1 MTARR
6 RLDDCGCCDGLGPET
21 PVRIENPPAQP
32 AIAYRVG
39 THSRFKATMLAA
51 LTSAFR
57 PPLGSLNTREDA
69 DFSIGLI
76 DAWATVGD
84 VLTFYQERIANEA
97 FLRTATERGSVL
109 ELARLIG
116 YELRPGVAASAY
128 LAFDLETAPG
138 APRQTVIPAGTQ
150 IQSVPGADEK
160 PQIYETGDETIT
172 RPEWNAIRPLLLQP
186 QKVGLKTVT
195 VTVAG
200 VGLGIERGE
209 MVLLVAGPKVRG
221 LRTVLRIVED
231 EEART
236 THLQLLPGSVKSQ
249 KYVPAPAG
257 SIGRVDSTQLPLDA
271 PTIRQHVLE
280 RTWIAAD
287 LAAQAAARHWD
298 FDELT
303 KIVHEQL
310 AASPGPTVELYR
322 FRERAAVFGHNAP
335 DWNSLPGTLRFG
347 EWVKVAGGAVEFK
360 PPAYPSSW
368 EGRTLAAEAGKKGYL
383 FLDSTHPKWTKG
395 GWLALASAAKT
406 APFGIKE
413 NVELSLA
420 RFTINAKTTRLLL
433 DSTKG
438 LSAFTIRG
446 TTVHGDS
453 EQLSLAPVP
462 IPNPVGG
469 SRIELNGFYLGLE
482 RGRPV
487 LVTGEPVGQPGVVA
501 HEVVT
506 LAAVTIEGGRT
517 VLQLEEALSR
527 TYVRKTVTINANVV
541 LATHGASKEEVLGS
555 GDATEPYQRFKLRQP
570 PLTYVTAP
578 TPSGGET
585 TLRVY
590 VDDVRW
596 HELPS
601 LYGRDPRDR
610 VYITR
615 HESDGG
621 TTVEFGDGRSGA
633 RLPSGPENV
642 VARYRKGI
650 SLEGLVRADQL
661 TLPLTRPL
669 GVRTVTN
676 PLSAEGADDP
686 EPRDAA
692 RANAPTTVL
701 TLDRVVSLQDYESFA
716 QAFSGIA
723 KALATRIADATGSLV
738 LLTLAGPNG
747 VVIEP
752 DGILTGNLRK
762 AIVRFGDVGV
772 RFRIAAYRPVL
783 FQLTA
788 KIKIDPDHLP
798 ERVVDAVTRTLQERF
813 SFEARAFGQPVSQ
826 SEVEAA
832 IQSVDGVV
840 AVDLDKLFRTDTP
853 SPEIAPR
860 IFATVPASG
869 DVPLLGAELLTLDPR
884 RLDVTVMP

>member
-1 MTARR
+1 VTVRR
-6 RLDDCGCCDGLGPET
+6 ALDDCGCCDGLGPET

-51 LTSAFR
+51 LSSTQR
-57 PPLGSLNTREDA
+57 PPLGSLNTREDD

-128 LAFDLETAPG
+128 LAFDLETAAG

-150 IQSVPGADEK
+150 VQSVPGADEK
-160 PQIYETGDETIT
+160 PQIYETSEETIT
-172 RPEWNAIRPLLLQP
+172 RPEWNAIRPRLLQP
-186 QKVGLKTVT
+186 QKVGKQSTT

-200 VGLGIERGE
+200 VGLGIERGD
-209 MVLLVAGPKVRG
+209 MVLLALGPKVRT
-221 LRTVLRIVED
+221 LRKVLRIWED
-231 EEART
+231 EEAQT
-236 THLQLLPGSVKSQ
+236 TRLQILSGPVKPQ
-249 KYVPAPAG
+249 TYVPAPAG
-257 SIGRVDSTQLPLDA
+257 AIAQVDPTPLPLNDQ
-271 PTIRQHVLE
+271 TVRQQVLGQ
-280 RTWIAAD
+280 TWVAAD
-287 LAAQAAARHWD
+287 LAPQAAARRWD
-298 FDELT
+298 VDELT
-303 KIVHEQL
+303 KIVQKQL
-310 AASPGPTVELYR
+310 TAQPGPAAELHR

-335 DWNSLPGTLRFG
+335 DWSSLPGSLRFG
-347 EWVKVAGGAVEFK
+347 EWVKNSSGKNVFK
-360 PPAYPSSW
+360 SPAYPNSW
-368 EGRTLAAEAGKKGYL
+368 EGRTLAAEAGHQGYL
-383 FLDSTHPKWTKG
+383 YLDSTHPKWTKG
-395 GWLALASAAKT
+395 GWVALASAAKT
-406 APFGIKE
+406 APFAIKE
-413 NVELSLA
+413 NVEVSLA

-438 LSAFTIRG
+438 LNAFTIRG

-453 EQLSLAPVP
+453 EQLSFAQVP
-462 IPNPVGG
+462 IPNAVAG
-469 SRIELNGFYLGLE
+469 SRIELDGFYLGLE
-482 RGRPV
+482 RGRHL
-487 LVTGEPVGQPGVVA
+487 LVKGEPVGQAGVVA
-501 HEVVT
+501 YEVVT
-506 LAAVTIEGGRT
+506 LDAVTIEHGRT
-517 VLQLEEALSR
+517 VLQLTEALSR
-527 TYVRKTVTINANVV
+527 AYVRKTVTINANVL
-541 LATHGASKEEVLGS
+541 LATHGESKEDVLGS
-555 GDATEPYQRFKLRQP
+555 GDATQPYQQFKLRQP
-570 PLTYVTAP
+570 PLTYVAAP

-596 HELPS
+596 HEVPT
-601 LYGRDPRDR
+601 LYARGPRDR
-610 VYITR
+610 VYIAR

-621 TTVEFGDGRSGA
+621 TTIEFGDGHTGT
-633 RLPSGPENV
+633 RLPTGPENV

-650 SLEGLVRADQL
+650 GLEGLVRADQL

-669 GVRTVTN
+669 GVKTVTN
-676 PLSAEGADDP
+676 PLPAEGADDP

-692 RANAPTTVL
+692 RANAPTTVM
-701 TLDRVVSLQDYESFA
+701 TLDRVVSLQDSESFA

-723 KALATRIADATGSLV
+723 KALATAIWDPRGSFV

-747 VVIEP
+747 TVIDPE
-752 DGILTGNLRK
+752 GILAGNLRK
-762 AIVRFGDVGV
+762 AIVGFGDVGV
-772 RFRIAAYRPVL
+772 RFRIAAHRPVP
-783 FQLTA
+783 FQLVA
-788 KIKIDPDHLP
+788 KVKVDSDRLP
-798 ERVVDAVTRTLQERF
+798 ERVLAAVTQTLEERF
-813 SFEARAFGQPVSQ
+813 SFAKRAFGQPVSQ

-832 IQSVDGVV
+832 IQGVVGVV

-853 SPEIAPR
+853 TPELSPR